1 MITLTPSTAL
11 SHNSGPALQRQSSA
25 AVSQLTL
32 NGLRKEKPGPVGI
45 PAFHTAAPFG
55 CPPTGPPTPPWP
67 AHLGGPGTAP
77 PGVVAGP
84 GAGILTRE
92 QALEWINSKRRKQEL
107 KAQIGALKAQIG
119 ARQGAS
125 AESPRVDQQQA
136 PGEQTSSEKERP
148 AVPPAAAEESG
159 SFTIPRKKNRA
170 SGADAAGVACE
181 EGEVDNQDLH
191 GGGADEG
198 IRSSIRFRLLIPL
211 LKEAACHVDRRGSY
225 REMAVMDGG
234 GAKDSA
240 APPPAMIAATIIMT
254 IVVATQESMTPVS
267 LEKTTLVLLGKIG
280 TSQVGETTMIMILC
294 MQGKN
299 EREVQVHPLMDIVAT
314 VVAITVV
321 VTMNPAI
328 MIVTTLAE
336 VVEVVGTILVTA
348 TMVLVVGAA
357 SIQAGEVVDAAAEY
371 LMTCTDN

>member
-1 MITLTPSTAL
+1 
-11 SHNSGPALQRQSSA
+11 
-25 AVSQLTL
+25 
-32 NGLRKEKPGPVGI
+32 
-45 PAFHTAAPFG
+45 
-55 CPPTGPPTPPWP
+55 
-67 AHLGGPGTAP
+67 
-77 PGVVAGP
+77 
-84 GAGILTRE
+84 
-92 QALEWINSKRRKQEL
+92 
-107 KAQIGALKAQIG
+107 
-119 ARQGAS
+119 
-125 AESPRVDQQQA
+125 
-136 PGEQTSSEKERP
+136 
-148 AVPPAAAEESG
+148 
-159 SFTIPRKKNRA
+159 
-170 SGADAAGVACE
+170 
-181 EGEVDNQDLH
+181 
-191 GGGADEG
+191 
-198 IRSSIRFRLLIPL
+198 
-211 LKEAACHVDRRGSY
+211 
-225 REMAVMDGG
+225 MAVMDGG

-240 APPPAMIAATIIMT
+240 APPPAMTAATIIMT

-336 VVEVVGTILVTA
+336 VVVVVGTILVTA